1 MTRVNFNR
9 WLSVL
14 LATVLAGG
22 VLIACA
28 APPAAAPA
36 TPGFQIATDK
46 TDNVVTATAEGDRL
60 LVDVQSASGIGNAG
74 VRAAEGTLP
83 PVAVMRFHLA
93 GLEQMTFAFGDV
105 VVKLSVP
112 SSGDQPALQSVVE
125 AGQESPITPES
136 PYWMEVT
143 KPATAD
149 NLFEVTSPQ
158 AFTASPPANFT
169 VGWIDFYR

>member
-1 MTRVNFNR
+1 MTRVNFNP

-14 LATVLAGG
+14 LAVVAASAL
-22 VLIACA
+22 VACA
-28 APPAAAPA
+28 PPPAAAPA
-36 TPGFQIATDK
+36 ISEFQIATDK

-74 VRAAEGTLP
+74 VRAAAGTLP
-83 PVAVMRFHLA
+83 PVAVMRLHLA
-93 GLEQMTFAFGDV
+93 GLEQLTFAFGDV

-112 SSGDQPALQSVVE
+112 SSGDQPVLQSVVE

>member
-1 MTRVNFNR
+1 MTRANFR
-9 WLSVL
+9 TRLGVL
-14 LATVLAGG
+14 LVTVLTGG
-22 VLIACA
+22 VLVACA

-36 TPGFQIATDK
+36 ISEFQIATDK

-74 VRAAEGTLP
+74 VRAANGKLP
-83 PVAVMRFHLA
+83 SVVVMRLHLA
-93 GLEQMTFAFGDV
+93 GLEQLTFAFGDA

-112 SSGDQPALQSVVE
+112 SSGDQPVLQSVVE

-143 KPATAD
+143 RPAAAD
-149 NLFEVTSPQ
+149 GVFEVISPP
-158 AFTASPPANFT
+158 AYAASPPANFT

>member
-1 MTRVNFNR
+1 MTRVNFYLR
-9 WLSVL
+9 RGVL
-14 LATVLAGG
+14 LVMLLAGG
-22 VLIACA
+22 LLAACT
-28 APPAAAPA
+28 APPVVLPA
-36 TPGFQIATDK
+36 TSQFQIATDK

-105 VVKLSVP
+105 VVKLSIP

-143 KPATAD
+143 RPAAAD
-149 NLFEVTSPQ
+149 GVFEVISPP
-158 AFTASPPANFT
+158 AYAASPPANFT

>member
-1 MTRVNFNR
+1 MTRVNFNL
-9 WLSVL
+9 WLSAL
-14 LATVLAGG
+14 LAVAAAGAL
-22 VLIACA
+22 VAC
-28 APPAAAPA
+28 APPAASPAAPE
-36 TPGFQIATDK
+36 FQIATDK
-46 TDNVVTATAEGDRL
+46 TDNVVTATADGDRL
-60 LVDVQSASGIGNAG
+60 LVDIQSASGIGNAG
-74 VRAAEGTLP
+74 VRAAAGKLP
-83 PVAVMRFHLA
+83 SVAVMRFHLA
-93 GLEQMTFAFGDV
+93 GLEQMTLAFGDT

-112 SSGDQPALQSVVE
+112 SSGDQPVLQSVVE

-169 VGWIDFYR
+169 VSWIDFYR